1 MRLIAKKRL
10 IEYWQKHPDTE
21 QPLKAWADEVATSAW
36 KTPQDIKRQHAS
48 ASFLMRKRWAVPKFS
63 HPPRGAWR
71 KATGLGALLSQSPGR
86 SQDDLTPSGGPMQS
100 SGIGGSLANNRV
112 VFNIKGNAHRLIVA
126 LAYRLGAVYIKFIGT
141 HAQYDKIDAT
151 TVETE

>member
-48 ASFLMRKRWAVPKFS
+48 ASFLS
-63 HPPRGAWR
+63 
-71 KATGLGALLSQSPGR
+71 
-86 SQDDLTPSGGPMQS
+86 
-100 SGIGGSLANNRV
+100 NNRV

-151 TVETE
+151 TVEME